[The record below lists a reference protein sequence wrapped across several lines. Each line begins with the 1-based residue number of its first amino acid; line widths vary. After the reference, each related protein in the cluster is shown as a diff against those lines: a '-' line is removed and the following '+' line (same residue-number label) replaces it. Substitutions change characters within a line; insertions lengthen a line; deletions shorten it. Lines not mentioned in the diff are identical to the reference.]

1 MRSVE
6 TSARK
11 KGELGNRVNNPGLVS
26 DMFIP
31 FIHLMQF
38 RLVSCGNT
46 THTGRQACTALYS
59 INVLL

>member
-31 FIHLMQF
+31 FL
-38 RLVSCGNT
+38 LVAPRENVEEDRGSCALWKP
-46 THTGRQACTALYS
+46 QAGYY
-59 INVLL
+59 